1 VIRVTRRHLL
11 ESTLAAVGLG
21 LIAGCGV
28 VSLPGSLRSAPRRVG
43 YLDVEVGTQKIEPF
57 REGMRALGYIE
68 GQNVIIEYRLSDV
81 NRERLLALVSEL
93 LDLHVELIVVANGL
107 AAQAAAQVTSVIP
120 IVTAGGDVVA
130 GGLVTNI
137 ARPEGNI
144 TGVASNSAEAVGKW
158 LELLRE
164 TVPGISQ
171 LAGLLDPRAP
181 TASSFLRAAQPAA
194 QALQLQLA
202 WYELRD
208 LDQLTAVLTTARSD
222 GADGLVLV
230 PGGVLG
236 GGGDPRIGAELL
248 KSRLPAVSQQR
259 DFAVNGGLLGH
270 GTDNDALARRAAS
283 YVDKI
288 LKGALPGELPIE
300 LSTEFNIVIN
310 LKSAQELGITVPGTV
325 LARAT
330 ELIQ

>member
-1 VIRVTRRHLL
+1 
-11 ESTLAAVGLG
+11 
-21 LIAGCGV
+21 
-28 VSLPGSLRSAPRRVG
+28 
-43 YLDVEVGTQKIEPF
+43 
-57 REGMRALGYIE
+57 
-68 GQNVIIEYRLSDV
+68 
-81 NRERLLALVSEL
+81 
-93 LDLHVELIVVANGL
+93 
-107 AAQAAAQVTSVIP
+107 VTSVIP

-236 GGGDPRIGAELL
+236 GGGDPRIVAELL